1 MPAQPLEI
9 AMAHARPNRVPLLAA
24 LVAVALLALTLASSA
39 DASTRTV
46 RVSSVNGS
54 QLVFKTRGVSA
65 KTVRGARL
73 KVGRRQRALRVSSV
87 RRTLRHGKVVVRAPK
102 SLRRKVRKLHRLR
115 RKHASKTV
123 IKATVSAIRT
133 QASQTSLVLATAGG
147 SLSPR
152 DLQRP
157 DCPSISGGRFVSPD
171 GNDSNPG
178 TISAPWRT
186 VERAES
192 QARPGDT
199 IVLRG
204 GNYGAFGHITYL
216 DADGTASAPINVVAY
231 PGETPTWAGHVS
243 LEGDYTTMC
252 GMLFKGGTGPLANPE
267 ADNPARE
274 MPKVWISGDHV
285 TLQSSEV
292 TGARWHAGVYIEAND
307 ARIIGNYIHDNG
319 QFDRPEMANLDHGV
333 YWAKGHGGL
342 IEGNTFRH
350 NLAHAVQLYPNVSGV
365 TVRNNTMTGQG
376 RAAILLCEAVSDNVV
391 EDNDIYGNRRGI
403 EGFNVSGSNNVARSN
418 RLWNNT
424 DGDTSGDG
432 IAFSGNDAR

>member
-1 MPAQPLEI
+1 
-9 AMAHARPNRVPLLAA
+9 MAHARPTRAVLLAA
-24 LVAVALLALTLASSA
+24 VMAVAVLALTLASTATA

-46 RVSSVNGS
+46 RVSSVEHG
-54 QLVFKTRGVSA
+54 QLVFKTRKVAA
-65 KTVRGARL
+65 KSVRGARL
-73 KVGRRQRALRVSSV
+73 KVGRKQRALRVSSV
-87 RRTLRHGKVVVRAPK
+87 RRTIRRGKVVVPAPK
-102 SLRRKVRKLHRLR
+102 SLRRKVRKLHKLR
-115 RKHASKTV
+115 SKHASKTV
-123 IKATVSAIRT
+123 IKATVTAIRN
-133 QASQTSLVLATAGG
+133 QASQTSLLLATDS
-147 SLSPR
+147 SLAPR
-152 DLQRP
+152 DRQRP
-157 DCPSISGGRFVSPD
+157 GCPSVSGGRYVSPTGD
-171 GNDSNPG
+171 DSNPG

-186 VERAES
+186 VEKAET
-192 QARPGDT
+192 QVRPGDT

-204 GNYGAFGHITYL
+204 GDYGAFGHITYL

-231 PGETPTWAGHVS
+231 PGETPTFAGHVS
-243 LEGDYTTMC
+243 LEGDYNTVC

-307 ARIIGNYIHDNG
+307 AHIIGNYIHDNG

-333 YWAKGHGGL
+333 YWAKGHGGE
-342 IEGNTFRH
+342 IAGNTFRH

-376 RAAILLCEAVSDNVV
+376 RAAVMLCESVSDNVV
-391 EDNDIYGNRRGI
+391 EDNDIYGNRLGI
-403 EGFNVSGSNNVARSN
+403 EGYNVSGSNNVAHSN

-424 DGDTSGDG
+424 DGNTSGGG
-432 IAFSGNDAR
+432 IAFSANDAR